1 MKTLKKGD
9 FCSCFFA
16 WLGYLRVCACA
27 CLFAID
33 TDDTGIVIDT
43 DLCTDSLG
51 ELFCGSFS
59 LLIVMLSTRNAW
71 GTHLAPYYLRGVPT
85 DIFWTRVNIVAG
97 RVLVVLIMISRHT
110 SATTIR
116 ELWKSKGYHSQVLE
130 VWQAQWL
137 HGEVTGREKHQVWT
151 WGSSCIRVE
160 SGIPRVSQIHSLLA
174 NLKYKSRNSGVGMEK
189 AGSLKTLVI

>member
-59 LLIVMLSTRNAW
+59 LLIVMLSTRNA
-71 GTHLAPYYLRGVPT
+71 
-85 DIFWTRVNIVAG
+85 
-97 RVLVVLIMISRHT
+97 
-110 SATTIR
+110 
-116 ELWKSKGYHSQVLE
+116 
-130 VWQAQWL
+130 
-137 HGEVTGREKHQVWT
+137 
-151 WGSSCIRVE
+151 
-160 SGIPRVSQIHSLLA
+160 
-174 NLKYKSRNSGVGMEK
+174 
-189 AGSLKTLVI
+189 